1 MKNIFSRG
9 NIQIFRTI
17 SQVLFFVLALLLVGS
32 NQVIGNVLFVLV
44 FILGVFFCGWV
55 CPFGSMQ
62 EWIGKLGDKLK
73 IKKRRLPQKL
83 QRIFQ
88 ITRYAIFALFIY
100 KIFYAPLRARAIFG
114 QVLIEGFSDVTVVAL
129 VILMAIMVLSLFIH
143 RPFCNYLCEKG
154 ASYGLFSVLRIFSL
168 KKDAAKCVNCR
179 KCDKNCPMN
188 VNISRTEFVRHPNC
202 INCFQCMS
210 NCPRKA
216 ISYGMFNPS
225 KK

>member
-17 SQVLFFVLALLLVGS
+17 SQVLFFALALLLVGS
-32 NQVIGNVLFVLV
+32 NQVIGNVLFVSV

-62 EWIGKLGDKLK
+62 EWIGKLGDKLR
-73 IKKRRLPQKL
+73 IKKRRPPQKL
-83 QRIFQ
+83 QRFFQ
-88 ITRYAIFALFIY
+88 ITRYVIFALFIY
-100 KIFYAPLRARAIFG
+100 KIFYAPLRARATFG
-114 QVLIEGFSDVTVVAL
+114 QVLIEGLSDVTVAAL
-129 VILMAIMVLSLFIH
+129 VILLIIMVLSLFIH
-143 RPFCNYLCEKG
+143 RPSCNYLCEKG

-210 NCPRKA
+210 NCPKKA